1 MLAKESCGLCPDDG
15 KTVEYKQLADYVQN
29 EEKMEFLHQILPKKI
44 TVKEFRT
51 IMESLPDPDDS
62 SEESTSSSASTSSDS
77 AEEEVEEEEA
87 DDENAEEVTAKS
99 TSTKTKA
106 STEIAKGKP
115 SPKANAKKKD
125 EIIEL
130 DSD

>member
-1 MLAKESCGLCPDDG
+1 MLAKESCGPCPDDG
-15 KTVEYKQLADYVQN
+15 KMVEYKQLADYVQN

-51 IMESLPDPDDS
+51 IMENLPDPDDS

-77 AEEEVEEEEA
+77 AEEEEEEEA
-87 DDENAEEVTAKS
+87 DEENAAKS
-99 TSTKTKA
+99 TTTKTKA
-106 STEIAKGKP
+106 SAEMAKGKP
-115 SPKANAKKKD
+115 LPKANAKKKE